1 MTHQQSLRL
10 KLWLI
15 CMSWLEK
22 KEVVKDVKFKE
33 KLSYLLHFTVVRQE
47 LMSKNKV
54 KCLTI
59 WFFLKKLSKSLDYE
73 LSEC

>member
-22 KEVVKDVKFKE
+22 QEVVKDVKFKE
-33 KLSYLLHFTVVRQE
+33 KPSYLLRFTVV
-47 LMSKNKV
+47 K
-54 KCLTI
+54 
-59 WFFLKKLSKSLDYE
+59 
-73 LSEC
+73 